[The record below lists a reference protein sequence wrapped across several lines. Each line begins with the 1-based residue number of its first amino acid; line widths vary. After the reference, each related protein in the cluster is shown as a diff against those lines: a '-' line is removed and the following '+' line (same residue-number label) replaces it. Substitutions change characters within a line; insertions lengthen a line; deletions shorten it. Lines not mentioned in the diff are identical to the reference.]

1 MTMTDSDQQNKKHDS
16 ASPYPVSRLA
26 PAFGLVDLAQE
37 IAQADEMLANRA
49 SAQLGLI
56 AEQVRV
62 LQQQAREILQ
72 QTQHDQQLH
81 RARCNFQKKPGQIY
95 HLYRNSRGDTLLSML
110 SPDDWQGRPPNDYLG
125 GFRLESDRSWT
136 PVEKL
141 QQAQEKDPLQA
152 LQALLQSPTGS

>member
-1 MTMTDSDQQNKKHDS
+1 MNDTTQDEKQSDH

-26 PAFGLVDLAQE
+26 PAFELVDLARE
-37 IAQADEMLANRA
+37 IAQADEMLSNRA
-49 SAQLGLI
+49 GAKLSLI
-56 AEQVRV
+56 AEQVRL

-95 HLYRNSRGDTLLSML
+95 HLYRNRQGETLLSML
-110 SPDDWQGRPPNDYLG
+110 SPEDWQGRPPNEYLG

-136 PVEKL
+136 PLEKL
-141 QQAQEKDPLQA
+141 KTQQEKDPLQA
-152 LQALLQSPTGS
+152 IQALLQSRTEN

>member
-1 MTMTDSDQQNKKHDS
+1 MNDATHQDEKPSDH

-26 PAFGLVDLAQE
+26 PAFELVDLARE
-37 IAQADEMLANRA
+37 IAQADEMLSNRA
-49 SAQLGLI
+49 GAKLSLI
-56 AEQVRV
+56 AEQVRL

-95 HLYRNSRGDTLLSML
+95 HLYRNSRGEALLSML
-110 SPDDWQGRPPNDYLG
+110 SPEDWQGRPPNDYLG

-136 PVEKL
+136 PLEKL
-141 QQAQEKDPLQA
+141 KAQQEKDPLQA
-152 LQALLQSPTGS
+152 IQALLQSRTEN

>member
-1 MTMTDSDQQNKKHDS
+1 MNDRTQDDKPDH

-26 PAFGLVDLAQE
+26 PAFELVDLARE

-49 SAQLGLI
+49 SAQLTLI

-95 HLYRNSRGDTLLSML
+95 HLYRNSRGETLLSML
-110 SPDDWQGRPPNDYLG
+110 SPEDWQGRPPNDFLG
-125 GFRLESDRSWT
+125 SFRLESDRSWI
-136 PVEKL
+136 PLEKF
-141 QQAQEKDPLQA
+141 QQQREKDPLQA
-152 LQALLQSPTGS
+152 IQALLQSTVDN